1 MLPTLDIVESSEKL
15 VGLLAFDGRLL
26 EPLDVEAGG
35 EVADELFS
43 LHHALLDHLQ

>member
-1 MLPTLDIVESSEKL
+1 MLSAFDIIEGGQKL

-43 LHHALLDHLQ
+43 LHHALLDYLQ